1 MKSENIRRIASE
13 NGLDERN
20 GWYEIDGI
28 KVTNFIVTDVLVFR
42 EPTSNRDAFLDVALN
57 VDGTECH
64 AFIEATTGDFIGQI
78 LRQVFYA
85 QVTKRAAKD
94 RLNMVISS
102 CAICQKDTV
111 HMYFASDGICR
122 FRDGRYVYA
131 AGAEILGCNL
141 TERVLCNPSLPSHKL
156 AIDQGLAEE
165 DALRSFLKIARCC
178 PEAFIAF
185 LYSLLCSLRSVLI
198 PLGLT
203 IFPQLYIVGEQG
215 SGKSTLAERF
225 CTLFNNEAGM
235 TYAKHESSS
244 TDKGLYACLGQYR
257 DAVVLV
263 DDLAIGSSAS
273 VQAERTKLIANILR
287 FAANDNAR
295 ITGRSNGENEQS
307 CRAGV
312 VFTGEIPLTA
322 ASDLTR
328 TLTLRLEHKLTGGK
342 AYDRTVAATVF
353 RGWMLWLLPNLEME
367 LEVLRPRIVNAHGTL
382 DSRLIQTGALF
393 CWCADLFLRYA
404 CEKGCIA
411 EESYQHAYRAV
422 KEKLLSLLQNQ
433 QDRANRASR
442 SKLQGNLFWYVFEA
456 YQSGYLRI
464 VSKKKRLEGNR
475 DCLLK
480 GETLFVR
487 SAALVEYIQSET
499 PLSSIT
505 KSKLGKLLA
514 ERRIIPESAEKRSAS
529 AKLNGVRYLPI
540 DLSALKAAAVRY

>member
-1 MKSENIRRIASE
+1 MNS
-13 NGLDERN
+13 LDERN
-20 GWYEIDGI
+20 GCYEIDGV
-28 KVTNFIVTDVLVFR
+28 KMTNFVISDVLVFR
-42 EPTSNRDAFLDVALN
+42 EPTSNHDAFLEVVLS
-57 VDGTECH
+57 VDGSEYH
-64 AFIEATTGDFIGQI
+64 AFIEATTGNFIGQI
-78 LRQVFYA
+78 QRHVLYA
-85 QVTKRAAKD
+85 RVAKQAARE
-94 RLNMVISS
+94 RLNMLISS
-102 CAICQKDTV
+102 CAIRQKDKA
-111 HMYFASDGICR
+111 HMYFASDGIFR
-122 FRDGRYVYA
+122 FRDGKYVYV
-131 AGAEILGCNL
+131 AGAEILGCDL
-141 TERVLCNPSLPSHKL
+141 TEHFLRNPSLPSHTL
-156 AIDQGLAEE
+156 AIDQDLTEE
-165 DALRSFLKIARCC
+165 SALDSFLKITRAC
-178 PEAFIAF
+178 PEALIAF

-198 PLGLT
+198 SLGLT
-203 IFPQLYIVGEQG
+203 VFPQLYIVGEQG

-244 TDKGLYACLGQYR
+244 TDKGLYQSLGQYR
-257 DAVVLV
+257 DTVVLV

-295 ITGRSNGENEQS
+295 VTGKLNGLKEQT
-307 CRAGV
+307 CQAGV

-382 DSRLIQTGALF
+382 DSRLIQTGELF

-404 CEKGCIA
+404 CEKGCLTV
-411 EESYQHAYRAV
+411 ETYQRTYHAV
-422 KEKLLSLLQNQ
+422 KVKLLSLLQDQ

-442 SKLQGNLFWYVFEA
+442 SKPQGNLFWYIFEA

-464 VSKKKRLEGNR
+464 VSKKKHLEGNR

-499 PLSSIT
+499 PLSPIT
-505 KSKLGKLLA
+505 KKKLGKMLA
-514 ERRIIPESAEKRSAS
+514 EKRIIPESAEKRSAS
-529 AKLNGVRYLPI
+529 AKLNEVRHLPI
-540 DLSALKAAAVRY
+540 DLPALKAAMVKY